1 MRKVLK
7 NRRNDKSLEIM
18 TFQVFLF
25 PDTFEYGNVQKQEKR
40 QNPLNS
46 AKPSPTGGTERPF
59 RCLDIHNQNH
69 KVLYTKSDS
78 PTDLKVKEWAG
89 ESDYS
94 PGDPSHPS
102 TYCTTVLHLSKLSVS
117 SLATK
122 IEPIT
127 NIYNIKHKTFRHLVI
142 ALVETFGISLYC
154 EIPTISLQWAIK
166 SEDDPFQCQCSDE
179 EAFLSGHNKRILQ
192 GKLGNLSVSKV
203 EGFILVFYKL

>member
-1 MRKVLK
+1 MDMYV
-7 NRRNDKSLEIM
+7 
-18 TFQVFLF
+18 
-25 PDTFEYGNVQKQEKR
+25 
-40 QNPLNS
+40 
-46 AKPSPTGGTERPF
+46 
-59 RCLDIHNQNH
+59 
-69 KVLYTKSDS
+69 
-78 PTDLKVKEWAG
+78 DLLWFNFCRILICRIWAG
-89 ESDYS
+89 EPDYS

-127 NIYNIKHKTFRHLVI
+127 NIYNKRHKTFRHLGI
-142 ALVETFGISLYC
+142 STLVETFGISLYC

-203 EGFILVFYKL
+203 EGFILVFYKLWGRSCKTKETGHYKDRGGILKKHNWIWDKWLLLRW